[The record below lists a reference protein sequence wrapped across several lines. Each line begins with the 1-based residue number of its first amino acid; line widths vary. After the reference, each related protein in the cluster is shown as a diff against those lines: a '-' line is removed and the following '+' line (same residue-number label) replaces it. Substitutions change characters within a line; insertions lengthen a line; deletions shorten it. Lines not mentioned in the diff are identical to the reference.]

1 MSDTQKQP
9 FVEKAKADSERA
21 AKDKEEYQKT
31 LPPKRPLSAYILYS
45 KEIRDSIVKAHPNAS
60 IGEQAKLMGEKW
72 RNLSEAQKDKYR
84 KVSEQARTEWKKQ
97 NEQE

>member
-1 MSDTQKQP
+1 VTPKNRCKVFQSKVDNIQP

-72 RNLSEAQKDKYR
+72 RNLSESQKDVR
-84 KVSEQARTEWKKQ
+84 CLMRSS
-97 NEQE
+97 